1 MDLDALQSLLADLP
15 LGGVAYFP
23 SVGSTNS
30 EALRWIDAGAPHLSL
45 VVADQQTA
53 GRGRS
58 GRTWYSLPGVSLS
71 FSLVLR
77 QEQIG
82 FISTPRL
89 TGLGALAVCDVLKSN
104 YDLEAKIKW
113 PNDVLVIGG
122 KLSGVLV
129 EAQWQGDEILSAV
142 LGIGINVARDS
153 VPSQGDLD
161 YPATSLEV
169 TYGKPVNRWDL
180 LKELLKALLN
190 RLPQLDQDS
199 FIQAWEANL
208 VYRGELVR
216 ILRPGKEPIM
226 GYLMGLNR
234 DGFLRLEGLNG
245 KTELIQ
251 SGDLKLR
258 AG

>member
-1 MDLDALQSLLADLP
+1 MDLDALQHLLADLQ
-15 LGGVAYFP
+15 LGLVAYFP
-23 SVGSTNS
+23 VVGSTNS

-53 GRGRS
+53 GRGRA

-77 QEQIG
+77 SKQIG
-82 FISTPRL
+82 FITPPRL
-89 TGLGALAVCDVLKSN
+89 TGLGALAVCDVLQSY
-104 YDLEAKIKW
+104 YDLEANIKW
-113 PNDVLVIGG
+113 PNDVLVNEG

-129 EAQWQGDEILSAV
+129 EAQWQGEEILSAV
-142 LGIGINVARDS
+142 MGIGINVARDS

-169 TYGKPVNRWDL
+169 AYGKPVNRWNL
-180 LKELLKALLN
+180 LKQLLEALLT
-190 RLPQLDQDS
+190 RLPQLGQDA
-199 FIQAWEANL
+199 FIQAWEGNL

-216 ILRPGKEPIM
+216 VLRSGKEPIT

-234 DGFLRLEGLNG
+234 DGFLRLERLNG
-245 KTELIQ
+245 EKELIQ

-258 AG
+258 PG